1 MVVSMVVDKHEHGLL
16 EAETLLLV
24 EVLLWLEVV
33 EEMIHLDELGELL
46 VAVDGIVQISVD
58 LQNTSDASFHMYIA
72 LLTCLSC
79 IAHILDLQPNHLRL
93 KLLSIFL

>member
-1 MVVSMVVDKHEHGLL
+1 MIGSFDGEHGLL
-16 EAETLLLV
+16 EAKTLLLV

-46 VAVDGIVQISVD
+46 VAVDGIVQISVV
-58 LQNTSDASFHMYIA
+58 LQNTSDAFFRMYIA

-79 IAHILDLQPNHLRL
+79 IARILDLQPNHLQL